1 MSSIR
6 PNAKKALHH
15 AVELETRQSLAKR
28 GTWLHRG
35 LLKLVGLAEIVLP
48 LGAMSWV
55 GVQVFNGYYES
66 NQTHLHYLSVDFAVH
81 SVLVCALSWVIPFFI
96 LKKCQPSLEKSALR
110 GLNKG
115 VAHGLEVLNQDVLAL
130 ISQFERDQLQH
141 KYQVNELLKASE
153 SISSQYLT
161 FDPESPL
168 ERMLVLEDRIK

>member
-1 MSSIR
+1 
-6 PNAKKALHH
+6 
-15 AVELETRQSLAKR
+15 
-28 GTWLHRG
+28 
-35 LLKLVGLAEIVLP
+35 
-48 LGAMSWV
+48 
-55 GVQVFNGYYES
+55 
-66 NQTHLHYLSVDFAVH
+66 
-81 SVLVCALSWVIPFFI
+81 VCALSWVIPFFI

>member
-1 MSSIR
+1 M
-6 PNAKKALHH
+6 
-15 AVELETRQSLAKR
+15 
-28 GTWLHRG
+28 
-35 LLKLVGLAEIVLP
+35 AEIMLP

-66 NQTHLHYLSVDFAVH
+66 NQTHLHYLSIDFAVH

-115 VAHGLEVLNQDVLAL
+115 VANGLDVLNQDVLAL
-130 ISQFERDQLQH
+130 ISQFELDQLQH
-141 KYQVNELLKASE
+141 KHQVNELLEASE
-153 SISSQYLT
+153 SISSQHLT

-168 ERMLVLEDRIK
+168 ERMLVSEDRIK